1 MTRVLIFVLGLLQGA
16 AVPSMV
22 ILCSDSFP
30 GRSASASSVIVLS
43 VSLAALAGPSLM
55 GTVILNSGYL
65 WAMIMILV
73 CLPMSILPLMLA
85 TREK

>member
-1 MTRVLIFVLGLLQGA
+1 M
-16 AVPSMV
+16 PSMV

-43 VSLAALAGPSLM
+43 VSLAALIGPAVM
-55 GTVILNSGYL
+55 GAVIKSSGYL
-65 WAMIMILV
+65 WAMLLILV
-73 CLPMSILPLMLA
+73 CLPLSIVPLILA